1 MLRGLNFDLRFYL
14 QTDASER
21 GIGAVPSQ
29 VDSNGK
35 DHPVAFFSKKLLPR
49 EQRYSTIEKEC
60 LAIKKGIQVF
70 RTYLMGRPFTILT
83 DHRSLEWL
91 DRLKDTNSRL
101 SRWSL
106 FLQEYNYSIVYRP
119 GSANANADGL
129 SRQE

>member
-1 MLRGLNFDLRFYL
+1 MLQREAL
-14 QTDASER
+14 ER
-21 GIGAVPSQ
+21 S
-29 VDSNGK
+29 VDSNNGK

-70 RTYLMGRPFTILT
+70 QTYLMGRPFTILT

-91 DRLKDTNSRL
+91 DRLKDTNSHL